1 MCCMY
6 IHSGKT
12 FMHIKITP
20 PKFNF
25 FNFLKI
31 LRFLLL
37 PMIYIKIS
45 IFSISLL
52 ALVIFKKFLR
62 LYFNYISTF
71 PLFPP
76 NLPPMS
82 LPSLLQIHGL
92 FFLKKSI
99 VITYVYVYTYVF
111 LKITWVHIML
121 LTCMSS
127 GLTIWNWTTSC
138 CTLPYIKI

>member
-92 FFLKKSI
+92 FFFKKINCYYIRICIYICIPKNNLSSYN
-99 VITYVYVYTYVF
+99 VTHMYVF
-111 LKITWVHIML
+111 RTHHLELDNQL
-121 LTCMSS
+121 LYSS
-127 GLTIWNWTTSC
+127 LH
-138 CTLPYIKI
+138 